1 MPESIFNLKIFRWI
15 DKKVVENIILNSNEK
30 SFSESEII
38 MLEWEESNWEWYIIK
53 SWCVNIS
60 IWWKHIADLSQW
72 NIFWEIGLLNEEKRT
87 ATVTANSDVEVI
99 ILTLD
104 TLIEMINH
112 DENFI
117 NKEII
122 RRMEENLKN
131 G

>member
-15 DKKVVENIILNSNEK
+15 DKEVVEDIILHSNEK

-38 MLEWEESNWEWYIIK
+38 MLEWEDSNWEWYIIK
-53 SWCVNIS
+53 SWDVSIS
-60 IWWKHIADLSQW
+60 IWWKHIADLNQW

-87 ATVTANSDVEVI
+87 ATITANSDVEVI
-99 ILTLD
+99 ILTLEN
-104 TLIEMINH
+104 LIEMINH

-131 G
+131 S